1 MTLPNIWWVS
11 VFIVSNN
18 IFKCVV
24 VRISTLSHQRR
35 QKMVFLQRR
44 RRRKETTLIFPYFS
58 RSQQSLPATLSKIEA
73 GIGKNALEQQTVSV
87 EAESSET
94 RTEEGEKKLRK
105 KKKILRRTQL
115 FRSTS
120 QPPRPKNLSLPNAA
134 LSNSCRPASVRFS
147 GEQCS
152 FSLRRIYS
160 PISLF
165 SASPN
170 FPMAEAPARP
180 RTEKA
185 FPIKLDLQTFKPSLF
200 LLARTHTRTFSLS
213 HSKAVKG
220 LPFVLRWPLCR

>member
-11 VFIVSNN
+11 VFIVLNN

-44 RRRKETTLIFPYFS
+44 RRGKETTLIFPYFS
-58 RSQQSLPATLSKIEA
+58 RSQPSLPATLSKIEA

-87 EAESSET
+87 EAELSET
-94 RTEEGEKKLRK
+94 RTEEGEKKAAEK
-105 KKKILRRTQL
+105 KLRRTQL

-134 LSNSCRPASVRFS
+134 LSNSCRPASVSFC

-200 LLARTHTRTFSLS
+200 LLERTHTHTF
-213 HSKAVKG
+213 
-220 LPFVLRWPLCR
+220 